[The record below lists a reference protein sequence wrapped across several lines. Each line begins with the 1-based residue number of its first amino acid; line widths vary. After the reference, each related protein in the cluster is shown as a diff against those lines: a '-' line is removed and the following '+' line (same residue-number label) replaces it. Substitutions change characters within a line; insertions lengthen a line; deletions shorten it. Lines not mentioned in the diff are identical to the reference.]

1 MAKKQQGLFGAGD
14 ASIIQAATKAAFADA
29 PVSLAP
35 VFKGISA
42 GYQNMLNSLAQS
54 ITNLAN
60 TAMTAFKHSQQEA
73 KAMDKLQASVSSVP
87 DKDTVEYFQ
96 NDVDEI
102 NELRKNKKLIGGE
115 LVRKSF
121 KERREDRAK
130 AEVMQEDLLTSIKK
144 AKNDTFYNVANIGD
158 DAVNFEASGLNAVTL
173 DQVIRHQGNILP
185 PDHPMAEQELQMVP
199 IKINGRTHFAMQG
212 KDGFIKNIEAKED
225 GTFQFTTTNSES
237 DKDILKVDPKVGMA
251 NMLVTEG
258 KNTVKT
264 NAMVGTSY
272 NDGVKGIGWTAEYNQ
287 KAFGELEANLN
298 TENEVLDHM
307 HRANSV
313 GHFTKEIINDPE
325 FLYNF
330 ISTNKGVLSQ
340 IDTNADGEEG
350 FQLTDLTIDNETS
363 KANILAGYKAITQK
377 DAPGYNANT
386 SKEIYMNWH
395 MKGLKKNHDNG
406 LAASGL
412 KQDADGKVTK
422 IKQGGDTKLSVGQK
436 QSKAFVDKV
445 FSNQPTV
452 SLGGTNATWT
462 YDEVNIGGVTTPV
475 YYTKLTDGNYS
486 IKSPWSLQSDYGKD
500 QALDFDSSKHFIL
513 NEQQVNN
520 INDELVKRDQQQ
532 TSKKGPYSGA
542 NRAEVFQQNVFSSH
556 DKFTEGTIKVNKR
569 HEDKAIAEFKNYY
582 ADIPGIEFSVTKF
595 KDNIKAKGRDMITA
609 TIGDKEFE
617 IDLDASNYTTIM
629 ANFEKW
635 IQDNKPP
642 IK

>member
-1 MAKKQQGLFGAGD
+1 MAKKQQSLFGAGD
-14 ASIIQAATKAAFADA
+14 ANIIRAATGAAFADV
-29 PVSLAP
+29 PRSLAP

-54 ITNLAN
+54 INNLAN

-87 DKDTVEYFQ
+87 DEDTVKYFQ

-102 NELRKNKKLIGGE
+102 NELRKNKKEINGE

-121 KERREDRAK
+121 KERRQDRAK

-185 PDHPMAEQELQMVP
+185 PDHPMADQKLQMVP
-199 IKINGRTHFAMQG
+199 IKINGRTHFAMKG
-212 KDGFIKNIEAKED
+212 KDGFVKNIEAKED
-225 GTFQFTTTNSES
+225 GTFEFKTTNLES

-272 NDGVKGIGWTAEYNQ
+272 NDGVKGIGLTAEYNQ
-287 KAFGELEANLN
+287 KALGELEANLN

-313 GHFTKEIINDPE
+313 GHFSKEIINDPE

-340 IDTNADGEEG
+340 INDKADGEKG
-350 FQLTDLTIDNETS
+350 FQLTDLTINNDIS

-412 KQDADGKVTK
+412 QQDANGKVTK
-422 IKQGGDTKLSVGQK
+422 INQIFDTKLSVGQK
-436 QSKAFVDKV
+436 QSKAFVDKI
-445 FSNQPTV
+445 FNNQPTV
-452 SLGGTNATWT
+452 SLGGNNPTWT
-462 YDEVNIGGVTTPV
+462 YDEINIGGVTTPI
-475 YYTKLTDGNYS
+475 YYTKLSDGNYS
-486 IKSPWSLQSDYGKD
+486 IKSQWSLQSDYGKD
-500 QALDFDSSKHFIL
+500 QAVDFDNSKHFIL

-520 INDELVKRDQQQ
+520 INDALVKRDQQQ
-532 TSKKGPYSGA
+532 TPKKGPYSGA
-542 NRAEVFQQNVFSSH
+542 DRAEVFQQNVFSSH

-569 HEDKAIAEFKNYY
+569 HEDKAIAEFENYY
-582 ADIPGIEFSVTKF
+582 ADIPGIKFSVTKF